1 MIALRNAG
9 ISSRQFLTV
18 WNTNANIGF
27 TPAQLVVADV
37 SFAEMQNSNITISQ
51 MYNGGISIAYLL
63 GNELNIT
70 EMYSNGIPGYALF
83 NEACNTP
90 LSSGSPPEPII
101 RLLSTNLSPANAQVM
116 LEGNT
121 TAASSRWRITGI
133 NGSINFNFVDD
144 TSNATRTLGRQ
155 ELSI

>member
-1 MIALRNAG
+1 MTALRNAG

-63 GNELNIT
+63 GNNIT
-70 EMYSNGIPGYALF
+70 LSQIYNGGVSITHLLGTGLSINQLRTGGIPDYALF

-90 LSSGSPPEPII
+90 LSSGSPPGPII
-101 RLLSTNLSPANAQVM
+101 RLLSTNLSPTNTQVV
-116 LEGNT
+116 LEGEYCFFFFTMGN
-121 TAASSRWRITGI
+121 
-133 NGSINFNFVDD
+133 N
-144 TSNATRTLGRQ
+144 
-155 ELSI
+155 EH